1 MRKLQVTGMYAMKGL
16 YMVLAISS
24 DHLHGG
30 PKMQEIMTKREY
42 NYMIDIHMK
51 VDMMVRVPL
60 H

>member
-1 MRKLQVTGMYAMKGL
+1 MYAMKGL

-30 PKMQEIMTKREY
+30 PKMQEIITKREY
-42 NYMIDIHMK
+42 NYLIDIHMK